1 LAASAPEE
9 AVDAFIARIQA
20 ALDCVFPATTFGSGN
35 RVGEEH
41 TVVFYQLAQ
50 SRSNVARLKTH
61 GGVGE
66 LLLELAHLYAVA
78 GTPDS
83 ARRGMFEVVTS
94 YYQYKIL
101 DFGRNEIVVYDWAP
115 FGPSP
120 VLTPHLHVP
129 AAGSILLKQRAGSPL
144 ANQKTF
150 LGSLHFPTGYIAI
163 EDIVEL
169 LIREFQVVPRRAD
182 WEEVLAAGR
191 AVAVE

>member
-20 ALDCVFPATTFGSGN
+20 ALDCIFPSTTFGSGN
-35 RVGEEH
+35 RAGDDH
-41 TVVFYQLAQ
+41 TVVFYQLGQ
-50 SRSNVARLKTH
+50 SRSNMARLKTH

-83 ARRGMFEVVTS
+83 SRRDMFEVVTS

-101 DFGRNEIVVYDWAP
+101 DFERNEIVVYDWAP

-120 VLTPHLHVP
+120 VRTPHLHIP
-129 AAGSILLKQRAGSPL
+129 AAGSISLKQRAGSAL

-150 LGSLHFPTGYIAI
+150 LGSLHLPTGYIVL

-169 LIREFQVVPRRAD
+169 LIREFQVVPRRTD
-182 WEEVLAAGR
+182 WEAVLAANR
-191 AVAVE
+191 AVLVG